1 MAKKRVRTNAMTSR
15 EVRRFQD
22 DFIARI
28 MPQSH
33 FHVAM
38 NHLAN
43 TCVAVKDTAGRFV
56 WVSDNLT
63 HRLGFTDPAELVGL
77 DDFAISPP
85 RLATAYRR
93 DDEIVMSS
101 GQPLL
106 GRIELVF
113 NDTGMLD
120 WYVTNKL
127 PLRDGHGR
135 CIGLILTIQEYPG
148 AQHLP
153 ALDGELRPV
162 IDHIFAHL
170 GEALQMSQL
179 ASLAGVSSRQLERR
193 FRNVA
198 GLSPKD
204 FIMRARI
211 EEACRRLRE
220 GNTSI
225 GQIALDLGFYD
236 QSAFTRLFRRH
247 LGTTPSEFRRT
258 CCRTAVRL
266 T

>member
-1 MAKKRVRTNAMTSR
+1 
-15 EVRRFQD
+15 
-22 DFIARI
+22 
-28 MPQSH
+28 
-33 FHVAM
+33 
-38 NHLAN
+38 
-43 TCVAVKDTAGRFV
+43 
-56 WVSDNLT
+56 
-63 HRLGFTDPAELVGL
+63 
-77 DDFAISPP
+77 
-85 RLATAYRR
+85 
-93 DDEIVMSS
+93 
-101 GQPLL
+101 
-106 GRIELVF
+106 
-113 NDTGMLD
+113 
-120 WYVTNKL
+120 
-127 PLRDGHGR
+127 
-135 CIGLILTIQEYPG
+135 
-148 AQHLP
+148 
-153 ALDGELRPV
+153 
-162 IDHIFAHL
+162 
-170 GEALQMSQL
+170 MSQL